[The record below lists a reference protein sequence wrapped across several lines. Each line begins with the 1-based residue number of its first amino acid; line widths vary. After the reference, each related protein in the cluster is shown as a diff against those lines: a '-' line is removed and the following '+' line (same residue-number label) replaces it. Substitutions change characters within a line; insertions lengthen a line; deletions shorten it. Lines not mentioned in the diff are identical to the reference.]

1 MKITNRKYFC
11 IDFGAK
17 TSVIPNLAII
27 LFCVW
32 INQDLWEH
40 LLAYL
45 HEMCKKKEVPSV
57 KGTREKKEL
66 MRSKGARK
74 EGKNYVQRSVY
85 DVRFLKS
92 ACESFYKSGRTMSIG
107 LELLHEDFW
116 KRTKHGQQ
124 SLDDTCFISITKW
137 ETGVV
142 NKKFNSK
149 VVPISL
155 FPILIKV
162 LFESSNLQT
171 SIEMVLVENF
181 LEGKKIFY
189 DCHTS
194 NPKIWEVNLL
204 MLWSTSIFYLKHYK
218 IVQHMFKLVEKLT
231 TT

>member
-1 MKITNRKYFC
+1 
-11 IDFGAK
+11 
-17 TSVIPNLAII
+17 
-27 LFCVW
+27 
-32 INQDLWEH
+32 
-40 LLAYL
+40 
-45 HEMCKKKEVPSV
+45 
-57 KGTREKKEL
+57 
-66 MRSKGARK
+66 
-74 EGKNYVQRSVY
+74 
-85 DVRFLKS
+85 
-92 ACESFYKSGRTMSIG
+92 MSIG

-189 DCHTS
+189 DVILQTL
-194 NPKIWEVNLL
+194 KFGK
-204 MLWSTSIFYLKHYK
+204 STF
-218 IVQHMFKLVEKLT
+218 
-231 TT
+231 